1 MSTAFR
7 VLILAIFRSNFMH
20 GLLLCLTLC
29 GQLPPTA
36 DAKIKDAVNKAEAA
50 RKAYYESLEKL
61 EEALVADLKK
71 QLDATTKAGNLDGA
85 LAIRKEI
92 DKIETG
98 DFVSIM
104 EDVLGHS
111 RLLAAVENSLLGR
124 WRVELV
130 KGGRT
135 TFSSEW
141 TFAKDGTITST
152 NPTGAPKG
160 TWKTELAKSR
170 VYIDWGSGAW
180 ETFTLPLRP
189 ELAVGES
196 WSGMDVTM
204 RAKKLESPK

>member
-1 MSTAFR
+1 MI
-7 VLILAIFRSNFMH
+7 VAIFGSIAMH
-20 GLLLCLTLC
+20 GILLCLTLC

-36 DAKIKDAVNKAEAA
+36 EAKIKDAVNSAEAA
-50 RKAYYESLEKL
+50 RKAYYESLDKIES
-61 EEALVADLKK
+61 ALVADLKK
-71 QLDATTKAGNLDGA
+71 QLEATTKSGNLDGA

-92 DKIETG
+92 DRIETG

-111 RLLAAVENSLLGR
+111 RLLAAVETTLAGR

-130 KGGRT
+130 KGGRAI
-135 TFSSEW
+135 FSSEW
-141 TFAKDGTITST
+141 TFAKDGTVTST

-160 TWKTELAKSR
+160 TWKTELAKGR
-170 VYIDWGSGAW
+170 IYIDWGSGAW
-180 ETFTLPLRP
+180 ETFALPLRP

-204 RAKKLESPK
+204 RAKRLENLK

>member
-1 MSTAFR
+1 M
-7 VLILAIFRSNFMH
+7 LILATFWSIFMH

-36 DAKIKDAVNKAEAA
+36 DAKIKDAVNKAEGA
-50 RKAYYESLEKL
+50 RKAYYESLEKI
-61 EEALVADLKK
+61 EETLVADLKK
-71 QLDATTKAGNLDGA
+71 QLEATTKAGNLDGA

-92 DKIETG
+92 DRIETG

-104 EDVLGHS
+104 EEVL
-111 RLLAAVENSLLGR
+111 AIQDCSLPRKIRSSKGR
-124 WRVELV
+124 AELV
-130 KGGRT
+130 KSGRAF
-135 TFSSEW
+135 FSSEW
-141 TFAKDGTITST
+141 TFEKDGTVTST

-160 TWKTELAKSR
+160 TWKIELAKGR

-204 RAKKLESPK
+204 RAKKLEGPK